1 MDTQELRQLRRSLD
15 RFVKRFESC
24 IKMRASQRHL
34 RTYLKGQLG
43 PLERKSVE
51 PMALD
56 ARVPP
61 RTLQEFLSIH
71 RWDEDRVSRKIRKVV
86 QRDHGHEEAIGV
98 VDETSFPKCGDKT
111 VGVQRQ
117 YCGALGKTDNCVMT
131 VHLGFVSGDFHALI
145 DGDLYLPESWSN
157 DRERC
162 REAGVPEEVAYRP
175 RWQIAMDLI
184 TRSLEDGV
192 GLRWITADEAYGRVP
207 AFRDGVA
214 QRDLLY
220 VVEVD
225 PNLQG
230 WTQKPEME
238 PPGRYSPQ
246 GLPRRRPR
254 LAQGARRARP
264 VSGLWKRGGP
274 PWQLFQVKES
284 QKGPVIW
291 RVRET
296 MLYTNRD
303 RVPTAT
309 ERLLVAEQVLTGEV
323 KYFLTNA
330 PVEIPLRK
338 ILTVAFSRWHIEKLF
353 KEAKGEV
360 GMDHFEVR
368 RYLALKRHLVLT
380 NLSILFLAHETDRLR
395 GEKPRVDDLPGADGG
410 GSTAASWDVPV
421 GTVEEI
427 GGSGE
432 EDRILASLGA

>member
-1 MDTQELRQLRRSLD
+1 VDIQELRQLRRSLD
-15 RFVKRFESC
+15 RFIKRFEPC
-24 IKMRASQRHL
+24 IKMRPTRRHL
-34 RTYLKGQLG
+34 RAYLRGQLG

-56 ARVPP
+56 AHVPP

-86 QRDHGHEEAIGV
+86 RRDHGHEEAIGV
-98 VDETSFPKCGDKT
+98 VDETTFPKCGTKT

-117 YCGALGKTDNCVMT
+117 WCGALGKTENCVMT
-131 VHLGFVSGDFHALI
+131 VHLGYVAGDFHALV
-145 DGDLYLPESWSN
+145 DGDLYLPRSWAE
-157 DRERC
+157 DPERC
-162 REAGVPEEVAYRP
+162 REAGVPTEVGYRP
-175 RWQIAMDLI
+175 RWQIALDLL

-192 GLRWITADEAYGRVP
+192 CLRWITADEAYGRVP

-214 QRDLLY
+214 KRGLLY

-225 PNLQG
+225 QTLQG
-230 WTQKPEME
+230 WTQRPEME
-238 PPGRYSPQ
+238 PPGRYGSR
-246 GLPRRRPR
+246 GFPRRRPR
-254 LAQGARRARP
+254 LAQGARKARP
-264 VSGLWKRGGP
+264 VSGLWTRGGP
-274 PWQLFQVKES
+274 PWQLFRIKDTH
-284 QKGPVIW
+284 KGPVIW

-296 MLYTNRD
+296 TLYTTRD
-303 RVPTAT
+303 RVPGPA

-330 PVEIPLRK
+330 PVEMPLK
-338 ILTVAFSRWHIEKLF
+338 EILTVAFSRWHIEKLF

-395 GEKPRVDDLPGADGG
+395 GEKPGVDHLPGADGG
-410 GSTAASWDVPV
+410 GGAVGSWDVPE
-421 GTVEEI
+421 GTVQEI
-427 GGSGE
+427 GGRGS

>member
-1 MDTQELRQLRRSLD
+1 MDIRELRQLRRSLD
-15 RFVKRFESC
+15 RFVKRFEPC
-24 IKMRASQRHL
+24 IKMRPSRRHL

-61 RTLQEFLSIH
+61 RTLQEFLSLH

-86 QRDHGHEEAIGV
+86 QREHGHEEAIGV
-98 VDETSFPKCGDKT
+98 IDETTFPKCGHKT

-162 REAGVPEEVAYRP
+162 REAGVPEEVTYRP
-175 RWQIAMDLI
+175 RWQIALELL

-192 GLRWITADEAYGRVP
+192 GLRWITADEAYGRVSG
-207 AFRDGVA
+207 FRDGVA
-214 QRDLLY
+214 ERGLLY

-225 PNLQG
+225 TTLQG

-238 PPGRYSPQ
+238 PPGRY
-246 GLPRRRPR
+246 GLRGYPRRRPR
-254 LAQGARRARP
+254 LTEGARKARP

-274 PWQLFQVKES
+274 TWQLFQVKES

-296 MLYTNRD
+296 MLYTNRN
-303 RVPTAT
+303 RIPAAT

-330 PVEIPLRK
+330 PGEIPLKK

-368 RYLALKRHLVLT
+368 RYIALKRHLVLT

-410 GSTAASWDVPV
+410 GGAAASWDVPV

-432 EDRILASLGA
+432 EDRILAALGA

>member
-1 MDTQELRQLRRSLD
+1 MDIRELRQLRRSLD
-15 RFVKRFESC
+15 RFLKRFEPC
-24 IKMRASQRHL
+24 IKMPPTRRHL
-34 RTYLKGQLG
+34 RTYLRGQLG

-56 ARVPP
+56 AHVPP

-98 VDETSFPKCGDKT
+98 VDETTFPKCGTKT

-117 YCGALGKTDNCVMT
+117 WCGALGKIENCVTT
-131 VHLGFVSGDFHALI
+131 VHLGYVAGDFHALV
-145 DGDLYLPESWSN
+145 DGDLYLPQSWAE

-162 REAGVPEEVAYRP
+162 REAGVPEEVGYRP
-175 RWQIAMDLI
+175 RWQIALDLV

-192 GLRWITADEAYGRVP
+192 CLRWITADEAYGRPP

-214 QRDLLY
+214 KRGLLY

-225 PNLQG
+225 PSLQG

-238 PPGRYSPQ
+238 PPGRYGSR
-246 GLPRRRPR
+246 GAPRRRPR
-254 LAQGARRARP
+254 LAEGARRARP

-274 PWQLFQVKES
+274 PWELFRVKETH
-284 QKGPVIW
+284 KGPAIW

-296 MLYTNRD
+296 TLYTTRD
-303 RVPTAT
+303 RIPAHA
-309 ERLLVAEQVLTGEV
+309 ERLLVAEQVLSGEV

-330 PVEIPLRK
+330 PVEIPLKK

-380 NLSILFLAHETDRLR
+380 NLSILFLAHETNRLR

-410 GSTAASWDVPV
+410 GGAAASWDVPD

-427 GGSGE
+427 GGRGE

>member
-1 MDTQELRQLRRSLD
+1 MDIRELRRLRRSLD
-15 RFVKRFESC
+15 RFVKRFEPC
-24 IKMRASQRHL
+24 IKMRSTRRHL

-71 RWDEDRVSRKIRKVV
+71 QWDEDRVSRKIRKVV

-98 VDETSFPKCGDKT
+98 VDETTFPKCGDKT
-111 VGVQRQ
+111 AGVQRQ
-117 YCGALGKTDNCVMT
+117 YCGALGKTENCVMT
-131 VHLGFVSGDFHALI
+131 VHLGFVSEDFHALI
-145 DGDLYLPESWSN
+145 DGDLYLPQSWAE

-175 RWQIAMDLI
+175 RWQIAIDLI
-184 TRSLEDGV
+184 TRSLQDGV
-192 GLRWITADEAYGRVP
+192 GLRWITADEVYGRVSG
-207 AFRDGVA
+207 FRDGVA
-214 QRDLLY
+214 ERGLLY

-225 PNLQG
+225 PTLRG

-238 PPGRYSPQ
+238 PPGRYHPM
-246 GLPRRRPR
+246 GFPRRHPR
-254 LAQGARRARP
+254 LREGARKARP
-264 VSGLWKRGGP
+264 VSELWKRGGP
-274 PWQLFQVKES
+274 SWQLFQVKEC

-296 MLYTNRD
+296 TLHTTRD
-303 RVPTAT
+303 RIPAAT

-330 PVEIPLRK
+330 PWEIPVKR
-338 ILTVAFSRWHIEKLF
+338 ILPVAFSRWHIEKLF

-380 NLSILFLAHETDRLR
+380 HLSILFLAHETNRLR
-395 GEKPRVDDLPGADGG
+395 GEKPRVDDLPGAGSGG
-410 GSTAASWDVPV
+410 GAARSWNVPV

-427 GGSGE
+427 GGIGE
-432 EDRILASLGA
+432 EDRILASLRS